1 MTKVRCRVCRQPD
14 GSLLN
19 LPARHIDTGMGLE
32 RLAAVLQGKTS
43 NYDTDLFAGLFDA
56 ISKVRVVQYF
66 VSQRVGSCIY
76 HDSHA
81 SYGLVFELHSVH
93 PHRSA

>member
-1 MTKVRCRVCRQPD
+1 MNWTCRQPD

-43 NYDTDLFAGLFDA
+43 NYDTDLFSGLFTA
-56 ISKVRVVQYF
+56 ISKVRLMQYL
-66 VSQRVGSCIY
+66 VSPQCCW
-76 HDSHA
+76 HD
-81 SYGLVFELHSVH
+81 V
-93 PHRSA
+93 